1 MIVIFILPVTDIYFL
16 LYKTF
21 CLASSLIL
29 PSKRKE
35 RSQKNLG
42 WEPQRKGNLIIE
54 MPKEKG
60 VHQTLL

>member
-42 WEPQRKGNLIIE
+42 WEPQRKGNKKLTE
-54 MPKEKG
+54 RENESMR
-60 VHQTLL
+60 V

>member
-42 WEPQRKGNLIIE
+42 WEPQRKGN
-54 MPKEKG
+54 KK
-60 VHQTLL
+60 QTERENESMRV